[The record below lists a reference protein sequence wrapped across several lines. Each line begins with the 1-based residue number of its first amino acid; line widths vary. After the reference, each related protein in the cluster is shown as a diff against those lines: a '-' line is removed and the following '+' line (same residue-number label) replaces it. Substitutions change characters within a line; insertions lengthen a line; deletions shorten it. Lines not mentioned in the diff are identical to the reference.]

1 MARRARRELARKLD
15 WHDEYD
21 GPPTDLPYEYSF
33 VKLYC
38 FSRQQLE
45 VPRVR
50 AQYAAVV
57 LWMDLSG
64 SEEGKQHD
72 NARSRFSGFA
82 QAYFEETDAK
92 RLYVVDFTKLKNEF
106 LAETATHRLSKVT
119 KKILKVL
126 TKFNPYASTLIAVGP
141 AACIAVKLVCQ
152 SDLMDERF
160 DRVVLVRPK
169 LPQSGVWFR
178 YERQE
183 KLRTALAICAETE
196 ERIDFVAS
204 QDFVLQACDA
214 GRVHRV
220 RLEEGDDEKDSA
232 LVSWLGAQDG
242 YFDCEETATVYPPQ
256 EYDVYDEIYMNEI
269 IFIMDKYSK
278 QFTQKFFNYGDGEEY
293 EYSDEEEESGE
304 EEEEEENGEEDGE
317 QGG

>member
-1 MARRARRELARKLD
+1 M
-15 WHDEYD
+15 
-21 GPPTDLPYEYSF
+21 
-33 VKLYC
+33 
-38 FSRQQLE
+38 
-45 VPRVR
+45 
-50 AQYAAVV
+50 
-57 LWMDLSG
+57 
-64 SEEGKQHD
+64 
-72 NARSRFSGFA
+72 
-82 QAYFEETDAK
+82 
-92 RLYVVDFTKLKNEF
+92 
-106 LAETATHRLSKVT
+106 
-119 KKILKVL
+119 
-126 TKFNPYASTLIAVGP
+126 
-141 AACIAVKLVCQ
+141 
-152 SDLMDERF
+152 
-160 DRVVLVRPK
+160 
-169 LPQSGVWFR
+169 
-178 YERQE
+178 
-183 KLRTALAICAETE
+183 ICT
-196 ERIDFVAS
+196 DFVAS